1 VVPLGKIALG
11 EALQRVLAHG
21 AKIAHVE
28 GNFDAALKLSRREI
42 EGPRSK
48 NL

>member
-1 VVPLGKIALG
+1 VVPLGKILLG
-11 EALQRVLAHG
+11 KAVQVFVPG
-21 AKIAHVE
+21 TKIAHVE